1 MKQVTI
7 VLFKFQTS
15 AFVFKSLNMWKF

>member
-15 AFVFKSLNMWKF
+15 AFIFKSLNMWKF